1 MEEDYPAEQ
10 ESATIK
16 VADLINM
23 RAVLPK
29 SKIRRDMFGNLRA
42 VPRSTR
48 MMPAEENEGFTLT
61 QQQQTRGLDSLL
73 HPTLYVEHLTRV
85 ARSCDRRGDKW
96 KINQLRAKFSGRQKS
111 LQGCWN
117 PYLSMRDDRKYAQIA
132 NPYF

>member
-48 MMPAEENEGFTLT
+48 MMPAEENEGFTRT
-61 QQQQTRGLDSLL
+61 QQQQTGGLDSLL
-73 HPTLYVEHLTRV
+73 NPTLYVEHLTRM
-85 ARSCDRRGDKW
+85 ARSCDRRHFSAGDKW
-96 KINQLRAKFSGRQKS
+96 KINQLRAKFSGR
-111 LQGCWN
+111 
-117 PYLSMRDDRKYAQIA
+117 
-132 NPYF
+132 